1 MNAHYVYK
9 ITNINPVDE
18 RQFYIGVRTAPSGN
32 PEEDT
37 EYMGSSVPLDEAI
50 RKQGLEFFSKEI
62 LSTWETRELAEK
74 EEKRLHREIDVA
86 TDPLYYNIVNSNGNI
101 PNTKGKVTVLDTRT
115 NTTRLV
121 SKEDFNNF
129 DYYQSPTLGKVSA
142 IDKNDGTIKI
152 VSKNEFNQNGDLV
165 GVAKNK
171 IMVRNKT
178 SGKINRVSKET
189 FRQNHDLE
197 HLNKDKVVAIDTRL
211 DKIVSVTKKEFDLHD
226 FYIGVGKNTIT
237 VFDKTTAKSKRVTKE
252 EFDNNGNLVAVSKH
266 SVTVIDLRDKS
277 TKRVSLED
285 FKNCEYYIHPTAYKI
300 SIFDDN
306 DNLVT
311 TIYKDFVAYCKKM
324 GYPEKWL
331 RWSYKNDGQ
340 KIYQQEMTTG
350 NKLQA
355 ERKGYLR
362 FKGWSAITETFK

>member
-9 ITNINPVDE
+9 ITNLNPVDD

-37 EYMGSSVPLDEAI
+37 EYMGSSDHLKEAI
-50 RKQGLEFFSKEI
+50 GEQGLEFFSKEI
-62 LSTWETRELAEK
+62 LSIWETRELAEQ
-74 EEKRLHREIDVA
+74 EEVRLHWEINVA
-86 TDPLYYNIVNSNGNI
+86 KNPQFYNKVNARIGEFCPVDHVAAFDTIQGITTIVSKDEFYQNDNLVGIVKN
-101 PNTKGKVTVLDTRT
+101 KVTVR
-115 NTTRLV
+115 N
-121 SKEDFNNF
+121 
-129 DYYQSPTLGKVSA
+129 
-142 IDKNDGTIKI
+142 KI
-152 VSKNEFNQNGDLV
+152 TGQTSQIPKDQLCENSIFEHVN
-165 GVAKNK
+165 KNK
-171 IMVRNKT
+171 V
-178 SGKINRVSKET
+178 
-189 FRQNHDLE
+189 L
-197 HLNKDKVVAIDTRL
+197 AIDTRSN
-211 DKIVSVTKKEFDLHD
+211 KTVSITKEEFDSNN
-226 FYIGVGKNTIT
+226 FYVGVGKNTIT

-252 EFDNNGNLVAVSKH
+252 EFDSNSNLVAVSKH

-311 TIYKDFVAYCKKM
+311 TIYKDFIAHCKKM

-331 RWSYKNDGQ
+331 RWSYMNDGQ
-340 KIYQQEMTTG
+340 KIYQQEMTPG

-362 FKGWSAITETFK
+362 FKGWSAITEPFK